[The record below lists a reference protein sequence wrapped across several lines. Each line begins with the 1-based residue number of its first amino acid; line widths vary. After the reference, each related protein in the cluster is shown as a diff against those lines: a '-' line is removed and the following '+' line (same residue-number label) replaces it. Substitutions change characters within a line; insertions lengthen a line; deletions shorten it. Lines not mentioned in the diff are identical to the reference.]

1 MVTTGAPNDKPMSAE
16 TEPPSCTVSS
26 GLGLKGRT
34 HRMADE
40 PDGGVRVHVRHVVI

>member
-26 GLGLKGRT
+26 GLGLERSDPQNGR
-34 HRMADE
+34 RA
-40 PDGGVRVHVRHVVI
+40 RWWR